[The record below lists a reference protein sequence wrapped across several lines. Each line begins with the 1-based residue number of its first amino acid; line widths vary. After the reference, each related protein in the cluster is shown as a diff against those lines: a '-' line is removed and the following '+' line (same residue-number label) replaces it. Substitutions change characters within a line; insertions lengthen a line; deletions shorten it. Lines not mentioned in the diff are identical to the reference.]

1 MSTPILSAYTT
12 LTGVVEPSDLG
23 RNLLRGTRF
32 LSLTDITEGGINL
45 RRINSYDASKVSIA
59 DGIDG
64 NRAVKVITT
73 SGETDMYRGVFFK
86 AKVEADTDYTVSA
99 WVRGT
104 SAVAMQIENIDS
116 DGTTRGKFY
125 DNVQQLLSS
134 GWQRIT
140 KTIHTHT
147 VSAGYKGYVEVN
159 FYTNS
164 EGSFY
169 ISEPKMERG
178 TEATAYTVNEADLV
192 GEAGAP
198 ATIYTIEPSADFNT
212 GGTLSEDGKT
222 VTVAV
227 SGSYSVY
234 KITGSAKALVTDT
247 LYGRLTIG
255 TLTSDAT
262 ITGGKGSAAFSKDY
276 SVADKASIPTSCL
289 LSVYSDAART
299 KAVASQ
305 VLSVSLNPNAIF
317 DVNVQLGEIT
327 LMTTSQRSA
336 ANMWVDGDFTL
347 PVSIAPAYIHN
358 ATTGATER
366 IDDVDLPAGFIRRLV
381 FNVPVANGGVYYK
394 GTQPHITTSTI
405 AGSDGKTK
413 NGYILSFF
421 AKATKV
427 CEMTAGL
434 EGSVTGTVHL
444 TGSWQRFQINIPQA
458 SDLSKWTGA
467 IIFYPTTAIG
477 TDQYVCLTG
486 IQFEQGTGQ
495 ASVWTKSEYDIER
508 AGLRI
513 GHGGIEAIAG
523 KFDFIGKDGK
533 PYIRVEQDEN
543 GYPHFVFYIP
553 GTEYPAYDLGSTGLS
568 QIVASSHKL
577 EFPLVPLSSTTSDG
591 KERKASGYFYI
602 GKIDWSTTNVI
613 NAWDLCYEYYQT
625 RDLAMYKFLPAYF
638 VNKAGTKIYVPTS
651 AQALENKMYWT
662 QYTSDGLPLGDAVE
676 DGWYLLVTASQ
687 AMNSG
692 RVRDYLPNGMAVVN
706 LGTNTQNYVDYLA
719 IGIKGGKIL
728 SQSIAFR
735 VETWPTQGSL
745 LVGQVQSGNLSLRL
759 SFLDDTED
767 SDQIAYDTSA
777 GTLTFKS
784 PVVKQG

>member
-513 GHGGIEAIAG
+513 GNGGIEAIAG
-523 KFDFIGKDGK
+523 KFDFIGKNGK
-533 PYIRVEQDEN
+533 PYIKAELDDE
-543 GYPHFVFYIP
+543 GMPHLIFY
-553 GTEYPAYDLGSTGLS
+553 
-568 QIVASSHKL
+568 
-577 EFPLVPLSSTTSDG
+577 
-591 KERKASGYFYI
+591 
-602 GKIDWSTTNVI
+602 
-613 NAWDLCYEYYQT
+613 
-625 RDLAMYKFLPAYF
+625 
-638 VNKAGTKIYVPTS
+638 NKAGTAMYDLGYTGLFNLIQDSDKQSWVKYSGILGGGATISCKNLVPGYAKLSGTWSQLLLPEITIYEYHS
-651 AQALENKMYWT
+651 AYFMSGNEKKYYHQ
-662 QYTSDGLPLGDAVE
+662 E
-676 DGWYLLVTASQ
+676 DNYLLYKSNSVNSSDNNAPTGDKVFTTNGVPQGFLYEPYGTPSHTESTKNGTTIFNDTRTYYAHDI
-687 AMNSG
+687 ALDKFMNYSSG
-692 RVRDYLPNGMAVVN
+692 
-706 LGTNTQNYVDYLA
+706 
-719 IGIKGGKIL
+719 GIKVVVQQTTIFIDDNEPQYEYKW
-728 SQSIAFR
+728 R
-735 VETWPTQGSL
+735 VGS
-745 LVGQVQSGNLSLRL
+745 GDWQDG
-759 SFLDDTED
+759 DTVTTME
-767 SDQIAYDTSA
+767 
-777 GTLTFKS
+777 
-784 PVVKQG
+784 